1 MVENNPQENI
11 VFQVKRKK
19 IGPGQVE
26 SDIIENNFM
35 ACVNARVACTTNL
48 NTHIG
53 ILNGA
58 MGTIKDFVWNTG
70 EHPENDLPKA
80 IVVEFDDYTG
90 PPFFIEPE
98 RRRWVPLTPHVSEA
112 ISKNKRTRYQ
122 GVALTL
128 ASSFTCHKAQGITNK
143 VGAIVDL
150 GSEEICAGTTYVA
163 LSRTMALERLCI
175 VGNPVTSRL
184 TKPHADVRA
193 RKAEQTRLRKCVD
206 EYNRNFPVLLF
217 EIEDNE

>member
-11 VFQVKRKK
+11 VFQVKRRK
-19 IGPGQVE
+19 IGIGHVE

-35 ACVNARVACTTNL
+35 ACTNARVAYTTNV

-70 EHPENDLPKA
+70 QHPETHLPKA
-80 IVVEFDDYTG
+80 IVVEFDDYVG
-90 PPFFIEPE
+90 PPFFTEPE
-98 RRRWVPLTPHVSEA
+98 RRKWVPLTPRVSEA
-112 ISKNKRTRYQ
+112 KSKDYLTRYQ
-122 GVALTL
+122 GIALTL

-150 GSEEICAGTTYVA
+150 GIAEISAGTTYVA
-163 LSRTMALERLCI
+163 LSRTMELQRLCI
-175 VGNPVTSRL
+175 LGNPSTSRL
-184 TKPHADVRA
+184 TTPHADVRA
-193 RKAEQTRLRKCVD
+193 RKAEQKRLRKCAD
-206 EYNRNFPVLLF
+206 DYKTKFPVILF
-217 EIEDNE
+217 GIEDDV